1 MTTYGMQESRDP
13 ELIGRLA
20 RLVCGHPAD
29 HTFRV
34 AIDGPDAAGKTTLA
48 DDLAEAVRAS
58 GRPALR
64 VSIDDFHRPRH
75 ERYRRG
81 PLSPEGYVRDC
92 FDFPALRR
100 LVLHPLGPDG
110 DGRYRP
116 ALRDLRTEEVQDGP
130 ARLAPP
136 GAVLVVDGVFLLSA
150 ELAGCWEVSIHLDV
164 SPAETL
170 RRALVRDVAVFG
182 SAEAVRERYLRRYLP
197 GQQLYR
203 EAVEPAR
210 IADVVLGYD
219 DPAAPV
225 VVKWPGR

>member
-1 MTTYGMQESRDP
+1 MAKP
-13 ELIGRLA
+13 ELLDRLA
-20 RLVCGHPAD
+20 RMACARPVGH
-29 HTFRV
+29 TVRV

-81 PLSPEGYVRDC
+81 PLSPEGYLRDC

-100 LVLHPLGPDG
+100 LVLHPLGQGG
-110 DGRYRP
+110 DGRFRP
-116 ALRDLRTEEVQDGP
+116 ALRDLRTEEVHAGP
-130 ARLAPP
+130 AQAAPP
-136 GAVLVVDGVFLLSA
+136 GSVLLVDGVFLLSA
-150 ELAGCWEVSIHLDV
+150 ELAGCWELSIHLDV

-170 RRALVRDVAVFG
+170 RRALVRDVELFG
-182 SAEAVRERYLRRYLP
+182 SADAVRERYLRRYLP

-203 EAVEPAR
+203 DAVDPAR

-219 DPAAPV
+219 DPEAPV
-225 VVKWPGR
+225 VLKWPR

>member
-1 MTTYGMQESRDP
+1 MRT
-13 ELIGRLA
+13 ELSARLG
-20 RLVCGHPAD
+20 RLVCAHPAG
-29 HTFRV
+29 HTVRV

-48 DDLAEAVRAS
+48 DDLADAVRAS

-64 VSIDDFHRPRH
+64 VSFDDFHRPRA

-100 LVLHPLGPDG
+100 LVLDPLGPGG
-110 DGRYRP
+110 DGRFRP
-116 ALRDLRTEEVQDGP
+116 ALRDLHTEELHDAP

-136 GAVLVVDGVFLLSA
+136 GAVLVVDGVFLQSA
-150 ELAGCWEVSIHLDV
+150 ELAGCWELSVYLDV
-164 SPAETL
+164 RPEETL
-170 RRALVRDVAVFG
+170 RRALVRDVEVFG
-182 SAEAVRERYLRRYLP
+182 SADVVRERYQRRYLP

-203 EAVEPAR
+203 DAVDPVR

-225 VVKWPGR
+225 VLRWPGRA

>member
-1 MTTYGMQESRDP
+1 MDG
-13 ELIGRLA
+13 LA
-20 RLVCGHPAD
+20 RMVCAHPAG
-29 HTFRV
+29 HTVRV

-48 DDLAEAVRAS
+48 DDLAEAVEAT

-92 FDFPALRR
+92 FDFAALRR
-100 LVLHPLGPDG
+100 LVLDPLGPGG
-110 DGRYRP
+110 DGRFRP
-116 ALRDLRTEEVQDGP
+116 ALRDLRTEELHHGP

-150 ELAGCWEVSIHLDV
+150 ALATCWELSVHLDV
-164 SPAETL
+164 SPEETL
-170 RRALVRDVAVFG
+170 RRALVRDVEVFG
-182 SAEAVRERYLRRYLP
+182 SADVVRERYQRRYLP

-203 EAVEPAR
+203 DAVDPAR

-225 VVKWPGR
+225 VLRWPGPARP

>member
-1 MTTYGMQESRDP
+1 VDVAEP
-13 ELIGRLA
+13 ELLGRLA
-20 RLVCGHPAD
+20 RMVCAHPAR
-29 HTFRV
+29 HTVRV

-100 LVLHPLGPDG
+100 LVLDPLGPG
-110 DGRYRP
+110 GNGRFRP
-116 ALRDLRTEEVQDGP
+116 ALRDLRTEETHRGPVQV
-130 ARLAPP
+130 APP
-136 GAVLVVDGVFLLSA
+136 GAVLLVDGVFLLSA
-150 ELAGCWEVSIHLDV
+150 GLAGCWEASVYLDV

-170 RRALVRDVAVFG
+170 RRAVARDVELFG
-182 SAEAVRERYLRRYLP
+182 SAGVVQERYLRRYLP

-203 EAVEPAR
+203 DAVDPAR
-210 IADVVLGYD
+210 IADVVVGYD
-219 DPAAPV
+219 DPEAPV
-225 VVKWPGR
+225 VRRWPSRRDC

>member
-1 MTTYGMQESRDP
+1 MDITRPD
-13 ELIGRLA
+13 LLGRLA
-20 RLVCGHPAD
+20 RMVCARPAER
-29 HTFRV
+29 TVRV

-48 DDLAEAVRAS
+48 DELAGAVRAC

-75 ERYRRG
+75 ERYRLG

-100 LVLHPLGPDG
+100 LVLHRLGPGG
-110 DGRYRP
+110 DGRFRP
-116 ALRDLRTEEVQDGP
+116 SLRDLRTEEAHRGP
-130 ARLAPP
+130 DRVAPP
-136 GAVLVVDGVFLLSA
+136 HAVLVVDGVFLLSA
-150 ELAGCWEVSIHLDV
+150 ELAGCWEMSVYLDV

-170 RRALVRDVAVFG
+170 RRALVRDVELFG
-182 SAEAVRERYLRRYLP
+182 SADVVRERYLRRYLP
-197 GQQLYR
+197 GQQMYR
-203 EAVEPAR
+203 DTVDPVR

-225 VVKWPGR
+225 VLKWSD